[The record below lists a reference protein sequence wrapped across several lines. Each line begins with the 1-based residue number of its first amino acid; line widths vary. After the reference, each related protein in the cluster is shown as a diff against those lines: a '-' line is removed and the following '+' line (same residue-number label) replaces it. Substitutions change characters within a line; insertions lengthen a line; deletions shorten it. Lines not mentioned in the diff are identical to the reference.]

1 MRFLSRSLVVLSG
14 VALAAG
20 AGCKAGGGAGVAA
33 SEPST
38 DDQKAFYALGFQLST
53 RMQVFNLK
61 PDELGY
67 VMRGLQDGV
76 QGKKSAV
83 DMQSFGPKIQQLAMG
98 RSKERLAEEKKA
110 AVAFLEAAAKES
122 GAEKLPSGLIYK
134 QITAGTG
141 ESPKATDRVKVHYHG
156 TLRDGKVFD
165 SSVERKE
172 PATFPLNGVIP
183 CWTEGVQ
190 LMKVG
195 GKAKLTCPSE
205 IAYGDQGR
213 PGIPPGAVLT
223 FEVELLSIEQG
234 PPSPA
239 PGSSMMTPP
248 GMHPMPGGAHPM
260 PGGAHPM
267 PGAPPPGMHPVSPP
281 PPGAKPPEPA
291 KK

>member
-1 MRFLSRSLVVLSG
+1 MRFLSLSLVVLS
-14 VALAAG
+14 V

-33 SEPST
+33 SDPST
-38 DDQKAFYALGFQLST
+38 DEQKSFYALGYQMSQ

-76 QGKKSAV
+76 QGKKAV
-83 DMQSFGPKIQQLAMG
+83 IELQTYGPKLQQMAMA
-98 RSKERLAEEKKA
+98 RSKEKLGEEKKSA
-110 AVAFLEAAAKES
+110 GAFLEAAAKES

-141 ESPKATDRVKVHYHG
+141 DSPKATDRVKVHYHG

-165 SSVERKE
+165 NSVERKE

-183 CWTEGVQ
+183 CWTECVQ

-223 FEVELLSIEQG
+223 FEIELLSIEQG
-234 PPSPA
+234 PPAPA
-239 PGSSMMTPP
+239 PGSSMMSPP
-248 GMHPMPGGAHPM
+248 GGPGGHMPPPGGPHPMPMGGAHPM
-260 PGGAHPM
+260 PMGPGAHP
-267 PGAPPPGMHPVSPP
+267 PGSPP
-281 PPGAKPPEPA
+281 PTPPPASTPPA

>member
-1 MRFLSRSLVVLSG
+1 MS
-14 VALAAG
+14 
-20 AGCKAGGGAGVAA
+20 
-33 SEPST
+33 
-38 DDQKAFYALGFQLST
+38 Q

-76 QGKKSAV
+76 QGKKAV
-83 DMQSFGPKIQQLAMG
+83 IELQTYGPKLQQMAMA
-98 RSKERLAEEKKA
+98 RSKEKLGEEKKA
-110 AVAFLEAAAKES
+110 AAAFLEAAAKES
-122 GAEKLPSGLIYK
+122 GADKLPSGLIYK

-223 FEVELLSIEQG
+223 FEIELLSIEQG
-234 PPSPA
+234 PPAPA
-239 PGSSMMTPP
+239 PGAMMSPGGMPP
-248 GMHPMPGGAHPM
+248 GHMPPMGGAHPM
-260 PGGAHPM
+260 PMGPGAHPM
-267 PGAPPPGMHPVSPP
+267 PMGPGAHPAGSPP
-281 PPGAKPPEPA
+281 PATPPASTPPA